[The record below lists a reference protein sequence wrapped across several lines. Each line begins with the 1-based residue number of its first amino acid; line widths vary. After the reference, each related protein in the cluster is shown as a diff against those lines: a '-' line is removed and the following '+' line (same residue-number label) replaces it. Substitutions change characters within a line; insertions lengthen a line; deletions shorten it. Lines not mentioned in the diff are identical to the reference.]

1 MALLSLYGMPNYPPS
16 IRFPGWKTTWA
27 CSPGNQTSPALLL
40 PQQRSQSLVSSFKTS
55 FFFPS
60 QTIFFAMLLKMDTDI
75 TPILLL
81 LTGKDTPEGLYDKK
95 CILSSAEQDH
105 PVPPFLTPRHK
116 SHLEA

>member
-1 MALLSLYGMPNYPPS
+1 MECLTTPQVSVFPAGKPPGHAPQATKHPLLFCCPSSALKVW
-16 IRFPGWKTTWA
+16 F
-27 CSPGNQTSPALLL
+27 QALRLH
-40 PQQRSQSLVSSFKTS
+40 

-75 TPILLL
+75 TPIFLP

>member
-1 MALLSLYGMPNYPPS
+1 
-16 IRFPGWKTTWA
+16 
-27 CSPGNQTSPALLL
+27 
-40 PQQRSQSLVSSFKTS
+40 
-55 FFFPS
+55 
-60 QTIFFAMLLKMDTDI
+60 MLLKMDTDI
-75 TPILLL
+75 MPILLP